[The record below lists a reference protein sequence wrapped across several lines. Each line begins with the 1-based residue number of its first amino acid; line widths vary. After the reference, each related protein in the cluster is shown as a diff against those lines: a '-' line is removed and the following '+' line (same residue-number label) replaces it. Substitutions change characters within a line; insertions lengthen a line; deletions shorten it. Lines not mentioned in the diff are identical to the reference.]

1 MRIEEFDYVL
11 PEGLIAQH
19 PIYPRDHARLMVL
32 HRDNKE
38 IEHLKFFEIKKFFK
52 KGDVLV
58 LNNTKV
64 IRARIKGVNPE
75 TGGKREIFLL
85 RQVGEYEWKALT
97 RPNKRIHVGDKI
109 FVNKNPEIYAE
120 VVEKNLGGENVVRFF
135 SKNGLSMRKIL
146 EAIGNVPLPPYI
158 KGKLTD
164 ESEYQTVF
172 AEKEGAVASPTAGLH
187 FTKELLSELESS
199 GVKIAYVTLHVGLG
213 TFKPVK
219 EEIIEKHKM
228 HEEEFEVPEET
239 AEIVNNA
246 KTKGGRVFACGT
258 TVVRTLETASAH
270 NGVLKPLRG
279 KTRLFIKPGY
289 PFKITDAIIT
299 NFHFPKTTLL
309 MLVSAFAGKEFTL
322 RAYKIAVKEHYRFY
336 SFGDAML
343 II

>member
-1 MRIEEFDYVL
+1 MRIEEFDYNL
-11 PEGLIAQH
+11 PDGLIAQH
-19 PIYPRDHARLMVL
+19 PVYPRDHAKLMVL
-32 HRDNKE
+32 HRNSKK
-38 IEHLKFFEIKKFFK
+38 IEHLKFFEIKKFFR

-64 IRARIKGVNPE
+64 IKARIKGVNPE

-85 RQVGEYEWKALT
+85 KQTGEYEWKALT
-97 RPNKRIHVGDKI
+97 RPNKRIHPGGKI
-109 FVNKNPEIYAE
+109 VINGVSGIYAE
-120 VVEKNLGGENVVRFF
+120 VIEKNPGGENIVKFF
-135 SKNGLSMRKIL
+135 SENNLTMREIL

-158 KGKLTD
+158 KGKITD
-164 ESEYQTVF
+164 ENEYQTVF

-187 FTKELLSELESS
+187 FTKELLSEIEGM

-228 HEEEFEVPEET
+228 HEEEFEVSEKT
-239 AEIVNNA
+239 AEIVNDA
-246 KTKGGRVFACGT
+246 KRNGGRVFACGT
-258 TVVRTLETASAH
+258 TVVRTLETASSH
-270 NGVLKPLRG
+270 LGVLKPLRG
-279 KTRLFIKPGY
+279 KTKLFIKPGY
-289 PFKITDAIIT
+289 PFKITDAVIT

-322 RAYKIAVKEHYRFY
+322 KAYEIAVKEHYRFY